1 MNTNPSNQPYHLLR
15 ANKAQY
21 YYERRQHA
29 VSSSQRDPQALPKHG
44 AARRLYFSSSGFPS
58 IDDAPQNIDQI
69 LRHGYMALPT
79 ADLETATI
87 QDKQHTSWLG
97 LDDILGQIHQRDE
110 IYRRNMNELLW
121 GECYAFNE
129 FARGGW
135 PPSPDQDSKYQER
148 LADLAMQ
155 QRAERISAW
164 RDTSALRQLLP
175 ESAQQY
181 LSAFRKNELLR
192 DLGGGDL

>member
-1 MNTNPSNQPYHLLR
+1 MEQNHSTQPYHLLR
-15 ANKAQY
+15 ADRAHY
-21 YYERRQHA
+21 YYDRRQRA
-29 VSSSQRDPQALPKHG
+29 AASSPRQPYATPKHDDG
-44 AARRLYFSSSGFPS
+44 QRIFFSSAEFPS
-58 IDDAPQNIDQI
+58 IDDGPQTIDQI
-69 LRHGYMALPT
+69 LRHGYMTLP
-79 ADLETATI
+79 AAELETATI

-135 PPSPDQDSKYQER
+135 PPSPEQDSKYQEH

-155 QRAERISAW
+155 QRADRVSAW
-164 RDTSALRQLLP
+164 RDISALRQLLP
-175 ESAQQY
+175 ESAQEY
-181 LSAFRKNELLR
+181 LSAFRKSELLR
-192 DLGGGDL
+192 DLGGDEP